1 MKKSE
6 NNKESFIDI
15 DYEECLE
22 YINEDA
28 DTSANSNSNT
38 NANTN
43 ANTSSNAT
51 STINDVTNTTYKEVV
66 FYANDN
72 IDASEIVQIIIS
84 KGVPAEDIEYNIS
97 VIDKSISIKVR
108 NILVDTYVTLNRI
121 LSVRKG
127 AQKVSGAV
135 GTVTNTAINVANTAI
150 QTVGVPIAR
159 TAVKTGFGILKT
171 ALGAATK
178 IGAMVATEAV
188 KGGREAIYNI
198 KNDAYIQEAKNT
210 INTRS
215 NGNGFAGRI
224 ISE

>member
-1 MKKSE
+1 MEDSKNKKE
-6 NNKESFIDI
+6 NFIDI
-15 DYEECLE
+15 DYEECLD

-28 DTSANSNSNT
+28 DTSTNSNSN
-38 NANTN
+38 ANTN
-43 ANTSSNAT
+43 SNTNSNAT

-84 KGVPAEDIEYNIS
+84 KGVPADNIEYSIS
-97 VIDKSISIKVR
+97 IIDKSISIKVR
-108 NILVDTYVTLNRI
+108 DILVDTYVTLNRI

-127 AQKVSGAV
+127 AQKVSSAV
-135 GTVTNTAINVANTAI
+135 GTVANTAINVANTAI
-150 QTVGVPIAR
+150 QTVGVPVAR

-188 KGGREAIYNI
+188 KGGREAMYNI

-210 INTRS
+210 INAKS
-215 NGNGFAGRI
+215 NRDGFAGRI

>member
-1 MKKSE
+1 MKNSE
-6 NNKESFIDI
+6 NNKENFIDI

-22 YINEDA
+22 YINADA

-38 NANTN
+38 NAKSNTN
-43 ANTSSNAT
+43 SNAT

-72 IDASEIVQIIIS
+72 IDANEIVQIIIS
-84 KGVPAEDIEYNIS
+84 KGVPADNIEYSIT

-108 NILVDTYVTLNRI
+108 DILVDTYVTLNRI

-127 AQKVSGAV
+127 AQKVSSAV

-188 KGGREAIYNI
+188 KGGREAMYNI

-210 INTRS
+210 INTKS
-215 NGNGFAGRI
+215 NGGGFAGRI

>member
-1 MKKSE
+1 MKNSE
-6 NNKESFIDI
+6 NNKENFIDI
-15 DYEECLE
+15 DYEECLN
-22 YINEDA
+22 YINKDA
-28 DTSANSNSNT
+28 DTNASSNTNSNT
-38 NANTN
+38 ATNTN
-43 ANTSSNAT
+43 SNTT

-72 IDASEIVQIIIS
+72 IDASEIVQIVIS
-84 KGVPAEDIEYNIS
+84 KGVPADNIEYS
-97 VIDKSISIKVR
+97 VSVVDKSISIKVKD
-108 NILVDTYVTLNRI
+108 ILVDTYVTLNRI

-127 AQKVSGAV
+127 AQKVSSAV

-188 KGGREAIYNI
+188 KGGREAMYNI
-198 KNDAYIQEAKNT
+198 KNDAYIQEAKDT

-215 NGNGFAGRI
+215 NRDGFAGKI